1 MVVANGAA
9 VDECDAAML
18 ILSCC
23 VTAEV
28 RNTLEW
34 QHRSCCSVDAAAWV
48 VVEQAAVDRAALFSD
63 FCEFRPFNDPP
74 ELLATAGAV
83 AEPELEPGSFMP
95 LVAISAFE
103 RASRAE
109 VLIAGDFEL
118 SKKESVNEF
127 GLWNCVLR

>member
-48 VVEQAAVDRAALFSD
+48 VVVQAAVDRAAL
-63 FCEFRPFNDPP
+63 FNDPP

-83 AEPELEPGSFMP
+83 AEPELESGSFMP
-95 LVAISAFE
+95 LVAVSAFE

-109 VLIAGDFEL
+109 VLIAGDFGL